1 MSFPASPSISVVL
14 CTHNRAA
21 YLEKAL
27 RSLAAQTLPRSAW
40 EAIVVDNRSTDATRE
55 VATRFMA
62 EMDLRYVH
70 EPVLGLSY
78 ARNTGWRAA
87 RAPLVAY
94 LDDDAVA
101 VPDWLEHILEAF
113 TTVTPRPG
121 CVGGRVDP
129 IWEAPRPQWLSDQVL
144 SSLTAVDWT
153 ATPHSIPDL
162 SQEWLVGANLAVPR
176 DVLERLGGFTDGL
189 DRAGKSLLS
198 SGDVFLQKQVQRLGL
213 TCYYH
218 PAMAVGHHVP
228 AARLR
233 KPWFRKRYYWQGVS
247 DAVMQLLEERP
258 GPFRRLALAVQR
270 LRYLLRHPAWVAA
283 LLLPT
288 DEPARFT
295 DKCWAWIA
303 IGHTLGLLG
312 AARR

>member
-1 MSFPASPSISVVL
+1 MKRLVSVVL

-27 RSLAAQTLPRSAW
+27 RSLAAQTLPRHAW
-40 EAIVVDNRSTDATRE
+40 EAVVVDNRSTDTTRE
-55 VATRFMA
+55 VATRFQE
-62 EMDLRYVH
+62 EMELRYVH

-78 ARNTGWRAA
+78 ARNAGWRAA
-87 RAPLVAY
+87 RAPIVAY

-101 VPDWLEHILEAF
+101 APDWLERVLEVF

-121 CVGGRVDP
+121 CAGGRVDP
-129 IWEAPRPQWLSDQVL
+129 IWEAPRPAWLSDAVL
-144 SSLTAVDWT
+144 TSLTAIDWT
-153 ATPHSIPDL
+153 ETPHPIRDL

-176 DVLERLGGFTDGL
+176 DVLERIGGFTDGL
-189 DRAGKSLLS
+189 DRAGRSLLS
-198 SGDVFLQKQVQRLGL
+198 SGDVFLQKQIQELGL
-213 TCYYH
+213 TCFYH

-233 KPWFRKRYYWQGVS
+233 QPWFRKRYYWQGVS

-258 GPFRRLALAVQR
+258 GPFRRLRLATRR
-270 LRYLLRHPAWVAA
+270 LRDLLRRPEWVAA
-283 LLLPT
+283 LLLPA

-295 DKCWAWIA
+295 NKCWAWIA
-303 IGHTLGLLG
+303 VGHTLGLLG